1 MKYFLLLKEDQFFD
15 CTDPDKFHERLTEI
29 ANRKGV
35 DVKVILDYY
44 LEEHLKNIAF
54 ITFENTPL
62 DQNMEQLL
70 INAHNMTELL
80 KKWTN
85 AN

>member
-15 CTDPDKFHERLTEI
+15 CKDPEKFHEKLTEI
-29 ANRKGV
+29 ANRKGI
-35 DVKVILDYY
+35 DVKVILNYY
-44 LEEHLKNIAF
+44 LEEHLKNVKYISQ
-54 ITFENTPL
+54 EGNG
-62 DQNMEQLL
+62 EQLL

>member
-15 CTDPDKFHERLTEI
+15 CTNPDKFHEKLTEI
-29 ANRKGV
+29 ANRKGI
-35 DVKVILDYY
+35 DVKVILNYY
-44 LEEHLKNIAF
+44 LEEHLKNVKYISQ
-54 ITFENTPL
+54 EGNG
-62 DQNMEQLL
+62 EQLL

>member
-15 CTDPDKFHERLTEI
+15 CKDPDKFHEKFTEI

-44 LEEHLKNIAF
+44 LEEHLKNIEF
-54 ITFENTPL
+54 LERL
-62 DQNMEQLL
+62 HKQNLEQLL

>member
-15 CTDPDKFHERLTEI
+15 CKDPDKFHERLTEI

-35 DVKVILDYY
+35 DVKVILNYY

-54 ITFENTPL
+54 LTLVNNPKKTL
-62 DQNMEQLL
+62 EQLL

>member
-15 CTDPDKFHERLTEI
+15 CKDPEKFHERLTEI
-29 ANRKGV
+29 ANRKGI

-44 LEEHLKNIAF
+44 LEEHLKNVEYIS
-54 ITFENTPL
+54 
-62 DQNMEQLL
+62 QEQIL